1 MPSPR
6 RHTCEA
12 PLHMWNIPPRA
23 TSVREIPF
31 LKRQPTRQKSHLRFN
46 ISIHSSNLRRN
57 IAYWLFSLLL
67 LRLLGGHLPEYSKC
81 NKGGRKHENKFFPTI
96 DTWLAGWLTPQQEC
110 RWLTETGKVFPV
122 RLCRAGIRF
131 QFFLTVQH
139 TFGSRWVVKVV
150 CSKGW
155 E

>member
-1 MPSPR
+1 MINLVKRTPVEFVLLPFLAAIFPTDMTFFIAQVPLHEYSRYITQCHHRLKMPSPR

-96 DTWLAGWLTPQQEC
+96 DT
-110 RWLTETGKVFPV
+110 
-122 RLCRAGIRF
+122 
-131 QFFLTVQH
+131 
-139 TFGSRWVVKVV
+139 
-150 CSKGW
+150 
-155 E
+155 